1 MPLTHLL
8 NSLSTRLMSVILQC
22 FFIGSLSFYNASLFL
37 FLILDDER
45 LSESLEETGASLLE
59 RCEELFADKYGRV

>member
-1 MPLTHLL
+1 
-8 NSLSTRLMSVILQC
+8 MSVILQC
-22 FFIGSLSFYNASLFL
+22 FFIGSPSFYNASLFL

-45 LSESLEETGASLLE
+45 LSESLEETRASMLE

>member
-1 MPLTHLL
+1 
-8 NSLSTRLMSVILQC
+8 MSVILQC

-45 LSESLEETGASLLE
+45 LSESLEETRASMLE